1 MVENSATILSND
13 WLRET
18 LEAYDRGT
26 NPFHDDSEAYD
37 LQEELAEFI
46 ESEIEDRLV
55 EQLAAAEA
63 VEEAKKDD
71 LIDNLTAWAA
81 EAEVYMKI
89 MVQDTEV
96 KITISPAVM
105 QQIID
110 KIGELIE

>member
-1 MVENSATILSND
+1 MPNSETILSND

-26 NPFHDDSEAYD
+26 HPFNQDSEARE
-37 LQEELAEFI
+37 LLTELAEFI
-46 ESEIEDRLV
+46 ESEIEERIE
-55 EQLAAAEA
+55 EQLNSAEA
-63 VEEAKKDD
+63 LEDEKKDK

-96 KITISPAVM
+96 HITISPAMV
-105 QQIID
+105 QQVID
-110 KIGELIE
+110 KVGELIE